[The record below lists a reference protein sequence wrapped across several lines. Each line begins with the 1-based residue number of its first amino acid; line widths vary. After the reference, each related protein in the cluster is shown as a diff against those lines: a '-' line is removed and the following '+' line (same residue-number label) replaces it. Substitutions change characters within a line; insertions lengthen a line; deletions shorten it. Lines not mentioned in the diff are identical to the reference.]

1 MASAAI
7 EQLAGLSLVPTTGVA
22 LLEAVALADSPRA
35 VAIRLRILLTDI
47 YRLTITDVNG
57 TPISGKSN

>member
-7 EQLAGLSLVPTTGVA
+7 EQLAGLSLAPTTGVA
-22 LLEAVALADSPRA
+22 LLEAVALADSSRA